1 MELQIEKKIKIKKS
15 GEYGNEPR
23 EIRNHKNRA
32 SRTNM
37 KCFGNASQDDIQKL
51 MAKSKNKITTKV
63 TATWRN
69 VYHTWVKHRGEVLEI
84 KK

>member
-1 MELQIEKKIKIKKS
+1 
-15 GEYGNEPR
+15 
-23 EIRNHKNRA
+23 
-32 SRTNM
+32 M

-51 MAKSKNKITTKV
+51 MAKSKNKNTTKL

-84 KK
+84 KKLGPKNLTKFYNFLRN